1 MTQLEIHK
9 RIDDF
14 FDADVK
20 PDSVNI
26 AQNILK
32 SGIGIDT
39 RNYFF
44 AKANVVW
51 LSWLWENGFLDNIK
65 QSSENTEQI
74 PYRMPELEY
83 LMRMGQENPKLIA
96 KIIGS
101 VKFSQE
107 NNNPEVI
114 NTFLWIIEGLP
125 AEQIKTL
132 TAKIK
137 EEEWLRLISDY
148 NKTGYRFVKIF
159 KRLTESKEWATL
171 LELSEAILAIK
182 KKDGMPGRK
191 NSLRTDNLFRINDVS
206 ASGVF
211 EALANIDKNY
221 IEKALAVAVYAMSEI
236 VKMADKDAD
245 GVFQYEDSFSL
256 FDVDFFELE
265 LGGRSSISSRE
276 DIKNL
281 AAAMKKLIERVIAD
295 KGTDEKDM
303 REILEYIDKVPSCRS
318 MWRFRLFVLAQC
330 PVVFRDELKDAF
342 FKLFDVDSYYEIE
355 GGTEYKKAL
364 KSGFTVLSETDKKKY
379 ISEVFRYFTKKAEE
393 HSDQEWHK
401 RTGWEILSCICS
413 FLSEEEKKECVR
425 VFNKGCDENY
435 KPEPSIG
442 RMISGSVYPKAPDE
456 LDKYTPEQIN
466 EKLKNEWKADA
477 LEEKYKN
484 DSILNPRGV
493 EGVGDALKED
503 FKKRKDEYLKNIIG
517 FFDRENIDPHYVYSL
532 LRGIEDVFKGSNDFS
547 EQQIIS
553 MLDLLDRI
561 RFSGENEKFT
571 RDKERTW
578 PADWIAVHMAMTEVL
593 IRILEDEKNMKSVFS
608 KERKKIINII
618 EYLFSIKESPSK
630 EEEKPEYG
638 DPFNVA
644 INSVR
649 GRNFEVF
656 IKFVENDGN
665 KLASD
670 SKGIYEK
677 VLEKDDTLAIRF
689 MFGHFLASFYFRD
702 KDFISGLFS
711 KIFPKDE
718 PDKKDIYLAAWEGYL
733 TSDLYRELFEALQEY
748 YKYAINFDP
757 EKYTDRKY
765 FKNLDEALG
774 VHIALAFLYLGM
786 EIGDT
791 LFELFWNVQNAE
803 RHNEFLTFIGRSC
816 FNKSGASDE
825 WLEEHKISK
834 DKLLQLWDWVLENAN
849 IKDPKIF
856 SGFGYWI
863 NPEKEIL
870 DDRTVIEKIAKTLN
884 KSGGSLNWDYSFEQR
899 LSKFAQVDTANTL
912 LAIRNLFLNSE
923 GNLNKEAQEY
933 YFEMDKIREAL
944 NIIYTKGDIE
954 IKKEVADLIN
964 TLIVKG
970 SRPFWP
976 LEEILK

>member
-9 RIDDF
+9 KIDQF
-14 FDADVK
+14 FEAGIK
-20 PDSVNI
+20 PDSVKV
-26 AQNILK
+26 AQNILELGAK
-32 SGIGIDT
+32 VDT
-39 RNYFF
+39 ENYFF
-44 AKANVVW
+44 AKAKVTW

-65 QSSENTEQI
+65 QSSENIEQI
-74 PYRMPELEY
+74 SYRMPELEY
-83 LMRMGQENPKLIA
+83 LMRMGQEDQIVVA

-101 VKFSQE
+101 VKFSE
-107 NNNPEVI
+107 KDNNPEVI
-114 NTFLWIIEGLP
+114 NTFLWIIEELP
-125 AEQIKTL
+125 TEQIKTL
-132 TAKIK
+132 TAKIRD
-137 EEEWLRLISDY
+137 EEWLRLISDY

-159 KRLTESKEWATL
+159 KRLIEDKEWAAL

-182 KKDGMPGRK
+182 SEDEIPGRK
-191 NSLRTDNLFRINDVS
+191 NSLGMDNLFRINDVS

-221 IEKALAVAVYAMSEI
+221 IEKALEVAVYTMGEM
-236 VKMADKDAD
+236 VKTANKDED

-295 KGTDEKDM
+295 KGTDEKDI
-303 REILEYIDKVPSCRS
+303 RKILECINRIPFCHSI
-318 MWRFRLFVLAQC
+318 WRFRLFVLAQC
-330 PVVFRDELKDAF
+330 PAVFREELKDAF
-342 FKLFDVDSYYEIE
+342 FKLFEVENYYEIE
-355 GGTEYKKAL
+355 GGAEYKKAL
-364 KSGFTVLSETDKKKY
+364 KIGFTILSEADKKKY
-379 ISEVFRYFTKKAEE
+379 ISEVFRYFTKKSKER
-393 HSDQEWHK
+393 SDQEWHK

-413 FLSEEEKKECVR
+413 FLSEEEKIECVR
-425 VFNKGCDENY
+425 VFNEKCDENY

-442 RMISGSVYPKAPDE
+442 RMVSGSVHPEPPDE
-456 LDKYTPEQIN
+456 LDKYTPKQII
-466 EKLKNEWKADA
+466 EKLKKEWKADA

-484 DSILNPRGV
+484 DSIINRRGV
-493 EGVGDALKED
+493 EGLGDALKED
-503 FKKRKDEYLKNIIG
+503 IKKRKDEYLENITKI
-517 FFDRENIDPHYVYSL
+517 FDRENIDSHYVYSF
-532 LRGIEDVFKGSNDFS
+532 LRGIEDMLKGSNDFS

-553 MLDLLDRI
+553 ILDLFDQIRLSGEDV
-561 RFSGENEKFT
+561 RFS

-578 PADWIAVHMAMTEVL
+578 PADWIAVHMAITEVL
-593 IRILEDEKNMKSVFS
+593 IRILDDEKNIKPIFP
-608 KERKKIINII
+608 KERKRIIGII

-630 EEEKPEYG
+630 EKEKPEYG

-670 SKGIYEK
+670 SKEIYKK

-718 PDKKDIYLAAWEGYL
+718 PDEKDLYLAAWEGYL

-748 YKYAINFDP
+748 YKYAINFDS

-765 FKNLDEALG
+765 FKNLNEALG
-774 VHIALAFLYLGM
+774 VHMALAFLYLGM
-786 EIGDT
+786 EIGDN

-816 FNKSGASDE
+816 FNKSGASDG
-825 WLEEHKISK
+825 WLAEHKISK
-834 DKLLQLWDWVLENAN
+834 DKLLQLWDWVLENTN

-863 NPEKEIL
+863 NPEREII
-870 DDRTVIEKIAKTLN
+870 DDRIVIEKIAKTLN
-884 KSGGSLNWDYSFEQR
+884 KSGGKLNWDYSFKQR
-899 LSKFAQVDTANTL
+899 LSKFAQVDAANTF
-912 LAIRNLFLNSE
+912 LAIRNLFLDSAD
-923 GNLNKEAQEY
+923 NLNKVQEY
-933 YFEMDKIREAL
+933 YFEMDKIKEAL
-944 NIIYTKGDIE
+944 NIIYTKGDME
-954 IKKEVADLIN
+954 IKKEVADLVN